1 MADVGAIE
9 RGEEEREREREK
21 EIERDGRLRGVHLTV
36 TATWAILPYAKLNS
50 FLFISF
56 CPPRHFSA
64 YQLCSCSSTLSRSPS
79 PSHLVVAVAL
89 SFVARVV
96 RFSCIFPV
104 LAAAAKDEASTS
116 QLLAPAL
123 QPPLHF
129 P

>member
-1 MADVGAIE
+1 MANVGAIE

-21 EIERDGRLRGVHLTV
+21 EIERDGRLREVHLTV
-36 TATWAILPYAKLNS
+36 TATWAISQYAKLNS
-50 FLFISF
+50 FLSISF

-64 YQLCSCSSTLSRSPS
+64 YQLCSCSSALSRSPS